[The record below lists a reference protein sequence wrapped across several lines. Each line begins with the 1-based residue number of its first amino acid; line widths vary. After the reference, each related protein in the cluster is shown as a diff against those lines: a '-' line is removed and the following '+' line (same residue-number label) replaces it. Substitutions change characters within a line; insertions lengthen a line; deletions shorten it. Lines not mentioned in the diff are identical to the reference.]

1 MDPPPHGPI
10 ERAAPPDRPEVGV
23 DDTTALDLGGLDRE
37 RYRALRPDPPPRP
50 GPDAARHVRIFGSH
64 AFFRLWIVQVVS
76 SFGDWLGFIAI
87 IAIAADLGGEDAGAA
102 AAISLVLIPRIL
114 PGLFLAS
121 AGGVIVDRLN
131 RKRLMV
137 ACDVSRAGLILLVPL
152 ADSLVLLVVLSFLI
166 EIATSLWAPAKEA
179 IVPNVTPA
187 SHLATANSLNLVATY
202 GTIPLAAAAFAGL
215 AAVSDRLVDV
225 SWFEWVDGPRLALG
239 LDSVTFLASA
249 LLVWTLPIVTR
260 SKEMRRAAASR
271 RRIDFAAS
279 FRDLRDGWSFIVST
293 PVVRAVMVGLGTG
306 MIGGGM
312 MIPLGELFAVDVVG
326 AGDAGFG
333 LLLFALGLGVAI
345 GVSLLSLVHARL
357 PRDSFFVSAVLLA
370 GVCLIAAAT
379 LQTFFVVFLL
389 ITCMGLGAGAVY
401 VLGFTILHETVEDE
415 LRGRVFASLYVVIR
429 FCVLIAIGLGPLLAS
444 GLDLFSDALVDGQLS
459 LFGADFDVPGVRL
472 ALWLAGSVIVVAAF
486 LSAASF
492 RQHAEL
498 EARRTADRGAP

>member
-1 MDPPPHGPI
+1 MDRPPHGPAD
-10 ERAAPPDRPEVGV
+10 RTASDRPRRGT
-23 DDTTALDLGGLDRE
+23 DDTTALDLGGIDAR
-37 RYRALRPDPPPRP
+37 RSAGLRPEPPAPP

-76 SFGDWLGFIAI
+76 SFGDWLGFLAI

-121 AGGVIVDRLN
+121 AGGVIVDRLD

-152 ADSLVLLVVLSFLI
+152 ADSLLLLVVLSFLI

-215 AAVSDRLVDV
+215 AAVSDGLAGLSVLD
-225 SWFEWVDGPRLALG
+225 WVDGPRLALG

-260 SKEMRRAAASR
+260 SKEMRRAAASKR
-271 RRIDFAAS
+271 RLDFASS
-279 FRDLRDGWSFIVST
+279 FRDLRDGWTFIVGT

-306 MIGGGM
+306 MVGGGM

-345 GVSLLSLVHARL
+345 GVSLLSLVQRRL
-357 PRDSFFVSAVLLA
+357 PRDSTFVSAVLLA
-370 GVCLIAAAT
+370 GVCLIAAAS

-401 VLGFTILHETVEDE
+401 VLGFTILHESVEDE

-429 FCVLIAIGLGPLLAS
+429 FCVLVAIGLGPLLAS
-444 GLDLFSDALVDGQLS
+444 GLDLLSDALVDGQLS
-459 LFGADFDVPGVRL
+459 FLGADFDVPGVRL
-472 ALWLAGSVIVVAAF
+472 ALWLAGAVIVGASVLA
-486 LSAASF
+486 AASF
-492 RQHAEL
+492 RRQAEL
-498 EARRTADRGAP
+498 DAEQAAGP